1 MKKRTCPHIETIV
14 SLNEKKY
21 TYIYL
26 TNKEAL
32 AVYYTEIKHDVHLR
46 ARRKCRKHEP
56 QASVF
61 HISRMFSNV
70 QSVSSHCN
78 KELRLLHLL
87 YDIEVK

>member
-14 SLNEKKY
+14 SLNEKKI
-21 TYIYL
+21 YIYL

-56 QASVF
+56 LASVF

-70 QSVSSHCN
+70 QSVLSQCN
-78 KELRLLHLL
+78 KRLRLLHLL
-87 YDIEVK
+87 